1 MIQFPIIYSTY
12 EGCLGMPVKIIYPDH
27 VEIVGLGHVLL
38 TAPRTT
44 SPDSDLYTGQIVE
57 EAALT
62 SRSFAVIGKVDRGFL
77 DPNGIESAQLEFR
90 KGIEG
95 FVSEDGVRYI
105 LDIRGKK
112 EPGVEIG
119 TVEGRTSSDST
130 TELVRSR
137 LVKDFTVK
145 VNNEYKEDEPVSLV
159 TGYDGR
165 DAKGNFTVETIQIQ
179 FGHEERQFLREKVIR
194 DISEIADILN
204 ARLEPSRSD

>member
-1 MIQFPIIYSTY
+1 
-12 EGCLGMPVKIIYPDH
+12 MPVKIIHPDH

-38 TAPRTT
+38 TAPHTT
-44 SPDSDLYTGQIVE
+44 SPDADLHTGQIVE

-62 SRSFAVIGKVDRGFL
+62 SRAFAVIGKVDREFL
-77 DPNGIESAQLEFR
+77 DLNRIQSAQLEFR

-95 FVSEDGVRYI
+95 FVSEDGIRYI

-119 TVEGRTSSDST
+119 TVEGQTSSDST

-145 VNNEYKEDEPVSLV
+145 VNNEYKGDEPVSLV
-159 TGYDGR
+159 TGYDR
-165 DAKGNFTVETIQIQ
+165 KDAKGNFTVEAIQIQ

-204 ARLEPSRSD
+204 ARLEPSRTD

>member
-1 MIQFPIIYSTY
+1 
-12 EGCLGMPVKIIYPDH
+12 MPVKIIHSDH

-38 TAPRTT
+38 TAPHTT
-44 SPDSDLYTGQIVE
+44 SPDADLHTGQIVE

-62 SRSFAVIGKVDRGFL
+62 SRSFAVIGKVDREFL
-77 DPNGIESAQLEFR
+77 DPNRIQSAQLEFR

-95 FVSEDGVRYI
+95 FVLEDGIRYI

-112 EPGVEIG
+112 EPGVNIG
-119 TVEGRTSSDST
+119 TVEGQTSSDST

-145 VNNEYKEDEPVSLV
+145 VNNEYKGDEPVSLV
-159 TGYDGR
+159 KGYDR
-165 DAKGNFTVETIQIQ
+165 KDAKGNFTVETIQIQ

-204 ARLEPSRSD
+204 ARLEPSRTD